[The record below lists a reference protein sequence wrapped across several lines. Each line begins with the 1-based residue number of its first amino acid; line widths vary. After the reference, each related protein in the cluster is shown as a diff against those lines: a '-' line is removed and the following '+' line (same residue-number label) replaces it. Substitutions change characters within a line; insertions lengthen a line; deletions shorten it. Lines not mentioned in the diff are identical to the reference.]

1 MEINNTSKLNKV
13 QHRESGD
20 RKETGEKEEKI
31 WDWFKIEG
39 EP

>member
-1 MEINNTSKLNKV
+1 MEINNISKLHKV
-13 QHRESGD
+13 LHRESGG

-31 WDWFKIEG
+31 WDWLKIEG